1 MHYFRQKEAKME
13 TENTTTETAPVET
26 AAPEQKAEPGRAD
39 FTEEEKTALGRYV
52 ELIEMAKAERDK
64 CLSRHSRGTL
74 CAYIARIRAGRK
86 KKAQ

>member
-13 TENTTTETAPVET
+13 TENTTTETAPVEKT
-26 AAPEQKAEPGRAD
+26 APELKRAE
-39 FTEEEKTALGRYV
+39 FTDEEKTALGRYV

-74 CAYIARIRAGRK
+74 CAYIARIRADRK
-86 KKAQ
+86 KKAK

>member
-1 MHYFRQKEAKME
+1 ME
-13 TENTTTETAPVET
+13 TENTTTETAPET
-26 AAPEQKAEPGRAD
+26 KRAE

-64 CLSRHSRGTL
+64 CLARHSRGTL
-74 CAYIARIRAGRK
+74 CAYIARIRADRK